1 MIKPILCAPA
11 LVLMTLVTFMPGE
24 LRAQGASPA
33 PLAKVTL
40 SGDAAKR
47 TLTKMQINADAA
59 RAIVDG
65 CVEYSK
71 ANNQTVAVFV
81 LAPNGDIVDAHTMDG
96 VLPIGVETGL
106 LKAKTVLYAR
116 SSSRAVAE
124 RFNNVDGRVI
134 RLDLGKA
141 SGLAYYFVGGGLPI
155 VVEDQM
161 IGAVGQ
167 LERLRLFGVEVV
179 GERWTARRLQEA
191 ERLASQRTLPP
202 RRLGHPPQR
211 SREALVGD
219 RAGEQLQR
227 DPALGDPVRR
237 GLIEGDR
244 DPPARPSRDDP
255 GGRVLRHL
263 APLHHPDR

>member
-11 LVLMTLVTFMPGE
+11 LVLMTLVTFMPDE

-161 IGAVGQ
+161 IGAVG
-167 LERLRLFGVEVV
+167 V
-179 GERWTARRLQEA
+179 GGGSADEQCAHAGLTKALGPQPP
-191 ERLASQRTLPP
+191 LPP
-202 RRLGHPPQR
+202 
-211 SREALVGD
+211 
-219 RAGEQLQR
+219 
-227 DPALGDPVRR
+227 PATPSATPTGR
-237 GLIEGDR
+237 GR
-244 DPPARPSRDDP
+244 
-255 GGRVLRHL
+255 GGQ
-263 APLHHPDR
+263 

>member
-1 MIKPILCAPA
+1 MIRFIMCAA
-11 LVLMTLVTFMPGE
+11 LVFMMVVTFMPGD

-33 PLAKVTL
+33 PLARVTL

-47 TLTKMQINADAA
+47 TMTKMQINADAA
-59 RAIVDG
+59 RAVVDG

-161 IGAVGQ
+161 IGAVG
-167 LERLRLFGVEVV
+167 V
-179 GERWTARRLQEA
+179 GGGSADEQCAHAGLTKALGPQPP
-191 ERLASQRTLPP
+191 LPP
-202 RRLGHPPQR
+202 
-211 SREALVGD
+211 
-219 RAGEQLQR
+219 
-227 DPALGDPVRR
+227 PAAPSAAPTGR
-237 GLIEGDR
+237 GR
-244 DPPARPSRDDP
+244 
-255 GGRVLRHL
+255 GGQ
-263 APLHHPDR
+263 